1 VQGRVSKLDRARTA
15 RFVTRTD
22 SPSILLLGDTGVK
35 VHPETAATKLKV
47 TQLVDRIR
55 SIAVVFKGHKPKT
68 AAIPRDS

>member
-1 VQGRVSKLDRARTA
+1 
-15 RFVTRTD
+15 
-22 SPSILLLGDTGVK
+22 LLLGDTGVK